1 MIAAVITNNPAGIKN
16 KGLKGS
22 SLARKIAPVTPKSV
36 TATGPTQHNPTKAA
50 TVLSKAELVAALLAV
65 KDMFFPTRNS
75 RYPLV
80 SVGMEPCRMSNKH
93 NNLLYAVSKP
103 FHRICSHRNTGK
115 HWLASPHIQRDR
127 TSDKQCLKTVLQHY
141 SCNEDSHSSIL
152 VIRDTGQ

>member
-16 KGLKGS
+16 KALKGS

-50 TVLSKAELVAALLAV
+50 RVLSKAELVAALLAV
-65 KDMFFPTRNS
+65 KVMFFPTRNS

-93 NNLLYAVSKP
+93 NNLLYAVLRS
-103 FHRICSHRNTGK
+103 FHKICNHRNIGK
-115 HWLASPHIQRDR
+115 HWLAFLHIRRDR
-127 TSDKQCLKTVLQHY
+127 TSG
-141 SCNEDSHSSIL
+141 
-152 VIRDTGQ
+152 R